1 MMRRAPSPEC
11 EKVQGPCFTAG
22 NLCIDDRLFP
32 ALCRGQMEELP
43 SEWYQEVFNRDGLS
57 FSSDFQHLLGMNT
70 CKKNAKQ
77 KVCIYSVIIQISKS
91 LEVLKIN
98 KKI

>member
-22 NLCIDDRLFP
+22 SLCINDCLFP
-32 ALCRGQMEELP
+32 ALYREQMEELP

-57 FSSDFQHLLGMNT
+57 LSSDFQHLLGMNT
-70 CKKNAKQ
+70 CQ
-77 KVCIYSVIIQISKS
+77 KMQNRKGVFTG
-91 LEVLKIN
+91 
-98 KKI
+98 